1 MIPASALEPRSST
14 EEVPKKSGWQARL
27 ELCFRASEGKT
38 LLSERKHT
46 GPLIVQRPFYPELGG
61 CCHVYLVHPPGGV
74 VGGDELALD
83 VRVAAGA
90 HALLT
95 TPSATKLYR
104 SSGAPATLHQR
115 LCLEAGATLEWL
127 PQETIAF
134 SGSIASLSTRVELEA
149 GSSFIGSEVL
159 CLGRPAA
166 HESFDHGRL
175 TQRLEIW
182 QAGRPLFV
190 EKFQLNGGGPE
201 LRQAWGLHG
210 HSTLGTL
217 VAVSPLPPEAW
228 ARRLPPL
235 VRKVREALAP
245 LAGLAA
251 VTQVSGV
258 IVCRFLGAGSSEA
271 HAVLRRA
278 WELVRPELTESP
290 AVAPRIWA
298 T

>member
-1 MIPASALEPRSST
+1 MIPASALEPRSSP
-14 EEVPKKSGWQARL
+14 EVVLENRGWRARL
-27 ELCFRASEGKT
+27 ELGFDSSEGKT
-38 LLSERKHT
+38 RLVRRKHT
-46 GPLIVQRPFYPELGG
+46 GPLVVQRPFYPEANG
-61 CCHVYLVHPPGGV
+61 CCHVYLLHPPGGI
-74 VGGDELALD
+74 VGGDELELD

-104 SSGAPATLHQR
+104 SSGSRATVRQR
-115 LCLEAGATLEWL
+115 LSLEAGATLEWL

-149 GSSFIGSEVL
+149 GSNFIGSEVL

-166 HESFDHGRL
+166 HESFDRGHL

-182 QAGRPLFV
+182 RGERPLLF
-190 EKFQLNGGGPE
+190 EQIQLAGGGPE
-201 LRQAWGLHG
+201 LCQPWGLHG

-217 VAVSPLPPEAW
+217 VAVSALAPEVW

-235 VRKVREALAP
+235 VQSLREGLAP

-258 IVCRFLGAGSSEA
+258 LVCRFLGAGASEA

-278 WELVRPELTESP
+278 WELVRPALTESP

>member
-1 MIPASALEPRSST
+1 MIPASALEPRNST
-14 EEVPKKSGWQARL
+14 EVVSEKRGWHARL
-27 ELCFRASEGKT
+27 ELGFVASEGKT
-38 LLSERKHT
+38 RLSRRWHQ
-46 GPLIVQRPFYPELGG
+46 GPLVVQRPFYPEANG

-74 VGGDELALD
+74 VGGDELELVA
-83 VRVAAGA
+83 RVAPGA

-104 SSGAPATLHQR
+104 SSGARATICQL
-115 LCLEAGATLEWL
+115 LSLEAGATLEWL

-134 SGSIASLSTRVELEA
+134 SGSIASLTTRVELEV
-149 GSSFIGSEVL
+149 GSSFIGCEVL

-166 HESFDHGRL
+166 QESFDHGRL

-182 QAGRPLFV
+182 QGKRPLIL
-190 EKFQLNGGGPE
+190 EQIQLDGGGPE
-201 LRQAWGLHG
+201 LRQPWGLHG

-217 VAVSPLPPEAW
+217 VAVSALAPEVW
-228 ARRLPPL
+228 AQRLPPL
-235 VRKVREALAP
+235 VKRLREGLAP

-258 IVCRFLGAGSSEA
+258 VVCRFLGAGASDA

-278 WELVRPELTESP
+278 WQIVRPELTDSP